1 MIEQK
6 MKQLAEQL
14 RRYHTSFLNHVGQ
27 VSSCRYSQ
35 LSGPEQKY
43 VDGQVQA
50 NMSYFMA
57 TLDRVTDVQQYKQWV
72 LEMIL
77 TGMIQYNYFMSGF
90 SADVRTALAQFD
102 RVGDDRK
109 INQFKS
115 FVQLREFLDNYNTIQ

>member
-1 MIEQK
+1 
-6 MKQLAEQL
+6 
-14 RRYHTSFLNHVGQ
+14 
-27 VSSCRYSQ
+27 
-35 LSGPEQKY
+35 
-43 VDGQVQA
+43 
-50 NMSYFMA
+50 MSYFMA

-115 FVQLREFLDNYNTIQ
+115 FVQLREFLDNYGTVQ